1 MTILTVVLVII
12 LAAIL
17 VVAAELYVL
26 IREVG
31 RLILG
36 AQGERESREAPPSG
50 QTINVN
56 LSPMGVGGQPVADIQ
71 GQAGTVTSAQ
81 TATKERGVAQ
91 GGSGEAGAETKPAAE
106 ERTQAK
112 KSGSFAVECPRCH
125 AENSSYRVECFNCG
139 NQL

>member
-56 LSPMGVGGQPVADIQ
+56 LSPIGGVGQPVADIQ
-71 GQAGTVTSAQ
+71 GKPVKAATAPAASKESESAG
-81 TATKERGVAQ
+81 
-91 GGSGEAGAETKPAAE
+91 GGSGEAPSEAKSASE
-106 ERTQAK
+106 ERSPTK
-112 KSGSFAVECPRCH
+112 KSGGFAVECPRCH

-139 NQL
+139 NPL